1 MPLSEGYG
9 VLKCQAIDS
18 KMEREDKKSPHYTI
32 IATDTQVEDRKYRV
46 VINVKSV
53 KKPFDLIVFIDN
65 KYQHP
70 ITSQLV
76 KLDFGFTE
84 IKLIERKAGG
94 IALDFI
100 RGNLFDVTKMTP
112 VPADKPERENDV
124 NDLIDLFIQRAIKN
138 PDVDIYAFGEPF
150 SSGFGIHNIHMNQ
163 GDTTGSFSKED
174 GIFQDGGL
182 LIHFRN
188 SGTDQWLAFFSAFQ
202 SQSFHTDDQ
211 TGKAINK
218 DDRGKMIDTTVGA
231 EPLTDVTADVKII
244 AALVNPMGE
253 DPSKETVT
261 LLNTSAKVIDLDG
274 WTVADRLKRK
284 MKLTGVIDPG
294 NSRLIQVSGKDVQL
308 GNDGG
313 IITLLN
319 SQGLKVDGVSYTRS
333 DAQKQGRTIVFK

>member
-32 IATDTQVEDRKYRV
+32 IASDTQNEDRKYRV
-46 VINVKSV
+46 VINVKSI
-53 KKPFDLIVFIDN
+53 KKPFDLLVFIDN

-84 IKLIERKAGG
+84 IEPSERKAGG

-100 RGNLFDVTKMTP
+100 RANLFDVTKMTP
-112 VPADKPERENDV
+112 VPADKPDRENDV
-124 NDLIDLFIQRAIKN
+124 NDLIDLFVQRAIKN
-138 PDVDIYAFGEPF
+138 PEVDVYAFGEPF

-174 GIFQDGGL
+174 GVFQDGGL
-182 LIHFRN
+182 FMHFR
-188 SGTDQWLAFFSAFQ
+188 SGNEWLAFFSAFQ
-202 SQSFHTDDQ
+202 SQSFHTDDR

-218 DDRGKMIDTTVGA
+218 DAQGKKIDTTVGA
-231 EPLTDVTADVKII
+231 EPLTDATADIKII
-244 AALVNPMGE
+244 AALVNPIGE
-253 DPSKETVT
+253 DPSQETVT
-261 LLNTSAKVIDLDG
+261 LLNTSAKAIDLNG
-274 WTVADRLKRK
+274 WTLADRLKRK
-284 MKLTGVIDPG
+284 MKLTGIINPG
-294 NSRLIQVSGKDVQL
+294 NSLLIPVSGKDVQL

-319 SQGLKVDGVSYTRS
+319 PQELKVDGVSYTRS